1 MLPLIILAVVVG
13 FALYYRF
20 FKSHPNLPPKV
31 GPGIFE
37 TVGKMTA
44 ISDLR
49 TLDFLHELSLIVTG
63 KGKGTSTGA
72 VFRINMPQMNP
83 FIVSTDYKLVRK
95 VFEGSSKEHIL
106 EAEKTPLVRA
116 FDYTTTPSLLT

>member
-31 GPGIFE
+31 GPG
-37 TVGKMTA
+37 
-44 ISDLR
+44 DLR